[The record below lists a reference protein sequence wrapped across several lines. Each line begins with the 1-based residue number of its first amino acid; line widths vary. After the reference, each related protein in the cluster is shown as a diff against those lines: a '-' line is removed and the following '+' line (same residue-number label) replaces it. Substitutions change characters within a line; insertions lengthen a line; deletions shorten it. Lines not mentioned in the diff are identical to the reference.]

1 MKVGAGVWM
10 GGCGWEVVDGRL
22 WMGGCGWEVV
32 DGIRS
37 KKNGKKNQTIK
48 KLLKKLKRTNT

>member
-1 MKVGAGVWM
+1 MGECEGGVVKVSVGVVDGRLWM

-32 DGIRS
+32 DERLWMG
-37 KKNGKKNQTIK
+37 GCG
-48 KLLKKLKRTNT
+48 